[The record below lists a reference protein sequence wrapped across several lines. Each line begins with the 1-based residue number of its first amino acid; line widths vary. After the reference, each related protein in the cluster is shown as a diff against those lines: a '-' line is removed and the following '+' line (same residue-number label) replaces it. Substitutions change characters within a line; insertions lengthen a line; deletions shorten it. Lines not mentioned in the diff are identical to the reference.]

1 MPKIRGRELGTTNWA
16 ELGLY
21 WGFPGASDSKES
33 ASNARDLD
41 LIPGSGRSLENGMA
55 THSGNFAQ
63 RITWTEE
70 PGRIYSMGSERVTLC
85 PLSQTQLSG

>member
-1 MPKIRGRELGTTNWA
+1 MPKIWGRELGTTNWA

-41 LIPGSGRSLENGMA
+41 LIPGSGRSPGEWNGNPLWHFCPENPMDRGA
-55 THSGNFAQ
+55 WQDILHGVRKSDFVST
-63 RITWTEE
+63 
-70 PGRIYSMGSERVTLC
+70 
-85 PLSQTQLSG
+85 